1 MLPPAV
7 DAERRQTHQRS
18 GPLSYYVAGQGQP
31 MLLVHSINAAGSVY
45 EMRPV
50 FEHMRDRYRVY
61 AVDLPG
67 FGFSDRSDRAYE
79 VRLYVD
85 AVHDMLDV
93 IHDDRAD
100 EAVHVAALS
109 LSCEFVARAATERAE
124 RFETLA
130 LITPTGFDAGA
141 ARLREDGTREVP
153 GLAFVFEG
161 RPWSRALFGLLTR
174 KSTIRYFLRRTYG
187 SRDVDEGMVEYDYR
201 TTHQPGAEHAPYAFL
216 SGRLFSKDIR
226 EVYERLERPVWL
238 AHGTRGDFADFSEA
252 AWTRA
257 RDDWFV
263 DAFDTGAM
271 PHFEQ
276 PQRFFAA
283 YERFLAL
290 GGRKEAR

>member
-1 MLPPAV
+1 MLSPAV
-7 DAERRQTHQRS
+7 DAERRQARLRS
-18 GPLSYYVAGQGQP
+18 GPLSYYVAGEGHP

-50 FEHMRDRYRVY
+50 FERMRDRYRVY

-67 FGFSDRSDRAYE
+67 FGFSDRSDRAYT

-93 IHDDRAD
+93 IGEDRAND
-100 EAVHVAALS
+100 AVHVAALS
-109 LSCEFVARAATERAE
+109 LSGEFVARAATERE
-124 RFETLA
+124 DRFETLA
-130 LITPTGFDAGA
+130 LITPTGFDANA
-141 ARLREDGTREVP
+141 SNLREDGTREVP
-153 GLAFVFEG
+153 GLAFVFAG
-161 RPWSRALFGLLTR
+161 RPWSGALFRLLTR

-226 EVYERLERPVWL
+226 DVYERLDVPVWL

-257 RDDWFV
+257 RDNWSV
-263 DAFDTGAM
+263 DAFETGAM

-276 PQRFFAA
+276 PREFFSA
-283 YERFLAL
+283 YERFLAHA
-290 GGRKEAR
+290 GSQEAR

>member
-1 MLPPAV
+1 
-7 DAERRQTHQRS
+7 
-18 GPLSYYVAGQGQP
+18 

-50 FEHMRDRYRVY
+50 FERMRDHYRVY

-67 FGFSDRSDRAYE
+67 FGFSDRSDRAYT

-93 IHDDRAD
+93 IGDDTTKD
-100 EAVHVAALS
+100 AVHVAALS
-109 LSCEFVARAATERAE
+109 LSAEFVARAATERQD

-130 LITPTGFDAGA
+130 LITPTGFDANA
-141 ARLREDGTREVP
+141 SKLRDDGTREVP

-161 RPWSRALFGLLTR
+161 RPWSGALFRLLTR

-187 SRDVDEGMVEYDYR
+187 SRDVDEGMVEYDYL
-201 TTHQPGAEHAPYAFL
+201 TTHQPGAEHAPYAFI

-226 EVYERLERPVWL
+226 DVYERLDVPVWL

-257 RDDWFV
+257 RDNWSV
-263 DAFDTGAM
+263 DAFETGAM

-276 PQRFFAA
+276 PREFFAG
-283 YERFLAL
+283 YERFLAHA
-290 GGRKEAR
+290 GPQEAR